1 MVQILDLGHQ
11 IMGDNSENLHFEQVI
26 SLGLRLPVDSA
37 STQCA
42 A

>member
-1 MVQILDLGHQ
+1 MVQILDLGQQ
-11 IMGDNSENLHFEQVI
+11 IVGDNSENLHFEQVT
-26 SLGLRLPVDSA
+26 LGLRLPVDPA